1 MISSILFLDFFDVNP
16 FGEVFVKRSVQ
27 GYVDTYKFQVE
38 ARDED
43 GQGPFSSYANV
54 TVHVLPAGNTAP
66 IWVVPPRDNETIY
79 VLEV

>member
-1 MISSILFLDFFDVNP
+1 MNP

-79 VLEV
+79 VLEVRELL